1 MIINN
6 HMFIETDIDIIIDTL
21 SLLQP
26 NDIPEW
32 GMMSSQRMIEHL
44 TDTVNLSF
52 NEHNYTLQLPIDK
65 VEKAQRFIFSEYE
78 LPKNFKASFASSNV
92 KLRNESIDE
101 AIIELEESWVDMIE
115 YFKNNPESKTLHP
128 HFGLLNAEL
137 WLRLHSKHFTHHF
150 LQFNLINK

>member
-1 MIINN
+1 
-6 HMFIETDIDIIIDTL
+6 MFIETDINIIIDTL
-21 SLLQP
+21 SLLKP
-26 NDIPEW
+26 NDRPEW
-32 GMMSSQRMIEHL
+32 GIMSSQRMIEHL

-52 NEHNYTLQLPIDK
+52 NEHDYSLQLPIDK

-78 LPKNFKASFASSNV
+78 LPKNFNASFASSNI
-92 KLRNESIDE
+92 KLRNESIHE
-101 AIIELEESWVDMIE
+101 AIIELEESWIDMIE

>member
-78 LPKNFKASFASSNV
+78 LPKNFNASFASSNM

-128 HFGLLNAEL
+128 HFGLLNSEL